1 MNYNIEFQLLSLC
14 VILIFI
20 YQFFSKKRL
29 KNEQNQI
36 YGLLLVLSA
45 IVLFFDAGS
54 VVTIINMETFPVLN
68 LIVAKGYLCSMACWI
83 CVVAN
88 YSLTVN
94 ATEKTERKGIA
105 FDHIAKYV
113 LNIFAFLVSG
123 IIIFTKLNFW
133 REGRLLYSYGAGTV
147 FLYAYAGSSII
158 FVFLYTL
165 LNGKNITR
173 QKRLSLYIFSTIQGI
188 TAMIQFLN
196 PSILLVSTGGALS
209 VIFIYF
215 SLENPDMA
223 LIDELNLQRK
233 RADAANQAKADF
245 LAHMSHEIRTPI
257 NAILGMDEIILRES
271 TDTEITNYA
280 SEIQTAGTSLLAII
294 NDILDFSKIESG
306 KTEIIPVEYDTASLF
321 HDLITLTKLRA
332 EKKHLDFQIKI
343 SPNIPSRLLGDEIR
357 IKQVI
362 TNFLSNGVKYTHEG
376 TVTMTANVETGPN
389 NSVSL
394 IVKVNDTGI
403 GIRKED
409 IPKLFSSFER
419 LDREQNRHIEGTGL
433 GMAIS
438 QQLIT
443 AMNGEIHVESQYGTG
458 STFTAIIPQTI
469 VDPTPMG
476 DLEQRFK
483 KQQQNFQPYIPEFT
497 APKASILVVDDNAVN
512 IAVVSGLLKKTKVS
526 ITSATSGEQCISIV
540 KQQHFDLIF
549 MDHLMPSMD
558 GIQTL
563 EKMNSM
569 EDNLCKNIPVI
580 ILTANAI
587 SGAKEMY
594 TSVGFTD
601 YLSKPVDSIKL
612 EALLLK
618 YLPEQLIDKTERS

>member
-433 GMAIS
+433 GMAIA
-438 QQLIT
+438 LRIT
-443 AMNGEIHVESQYGTG
+443 AMMT
-458 STFTAIIPQTI
+458 TTAKTATKPMVIRLFCCWVSAKIITQP
-469 VDPTPMG
+469 
-476 DLEQRFK
+476 
-483 KQQQNFQPYIPEFT
+483 PYIST
-497 APKASILVVDDNAVN
+497 
-512 IAVVSGLLKKTKVS
+512 
-526 ITSATSGEQCISIV
+526 
-540 KQQHFDLIF
+540 
-549 MDHLMPSMD
+549 
-558 GIQTL
+558 
-563 EKMNSM
+563 M
-569 EDNLCKNIPVI
+569 E
-580 ILTANAI
+580 
-587 SGAKEMY
+587 
-594 TSVGFTD
+594 
-601 YLSKPVDSIKL
+601 
-612 EALLLK
+612 
-618 YLPEQLIDKTERS
+618 